1 MKLLNYFKDFLD
13 STVNLNQ
20 TRLDLLDQRVQAIV
34 SCLEDDSV
42 IGTLIENH
50 IPQGSWAHRT
60 IIRPLPGDEFDAD
73 FCCCSPRSTTGQPTR
88 GSTSASSGRRSG
100 VPPPIGTWF
109 IERTDVF
116 ALATPVIATSTWCL
130 TYASLMAARSS

>member
-1 MKLLNYFKDFLD
+1 VKLLNYFKDFLD

-42 IGTLIENH
+42 IGTLIEDH

-73 FCCCSPRSTTGQPTR
+73 FLLLLTEVED
-88 GSTSASSGRRSG
+88 SGRRSG
-100 VPPPIGTWF
+100 APPPIGTWS
-109 IERTDVF
+109 IERTDAF
-116 ALATPVIATSTWCL
+116 ASATRVTATSTWCP

>member
-42 IGTLIENH
+42 IGTLIEDH

-73 FCCCSPRSTTGQPTR
+73 FLLLLTEVDDWSVNPRVYPQRAPGGVQALLHLSRHGPSKEPMR
-88 GSTSASSGRRSG
+88 SRRL
-100 VPPPIGTWF
+100 
-109 IERTDVF
+109 R
-116 ALATPVIATSTWCL
+116 
-130 TYASLMAARSS
+130 R

>member
-13 STVNLNQ
+13 CTVNLNQ

-42 IGTLIENH
+42 IRTLIEDH

-73 FCCCSPRSTTGQPTR
+73 FLLLLTEAEDWSANPRVYLNELR
-88 GSTSASSGRRSG
+88 AAFRRS
-100 VPPPIGTWF
+100 
-109 IERTDVF
+109 
-116 ALATPVIATSTWCL
+116 STYRDMVHRKNRCVRVG
-130 TYASLMAARSS
+130 YAGDCVAAPGNRWY